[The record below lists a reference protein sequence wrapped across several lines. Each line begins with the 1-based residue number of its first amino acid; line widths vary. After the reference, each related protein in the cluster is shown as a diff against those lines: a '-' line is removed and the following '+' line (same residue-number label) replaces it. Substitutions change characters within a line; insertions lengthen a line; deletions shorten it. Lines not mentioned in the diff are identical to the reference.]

1 MQIVFRKRTTGEIE
15 YGIIFGGMSLVALV
29 IARIMPVLS
38 LAPSCFFKTI
48 TGIPCPTCG
57 ATRSVVY
64 LASGEISA
72 AILMNPLIA
81 LCVLAAIL
89 IFFLNLVSL
98 VFDLPRITI
107 VLTTE
112 ERNAVRSGVIILILE
127 QWAYLIVTR

>member
-1 MQIVFRKRTTGEIE
+1 MQIVFRKRTTGDIE
-15 YGIIFGGMSLVALV
+15 YGIIFGGMSLVTLI

-72 AILMNPLIA
+72 AIIMNPLVA
-81 LCVLAAIL
+81 LCVLAAVL
-89 IFFLNLVSL
+89 IFFLSL
-98 VFDLPRITI
+98 VTLAFDLPRINM

-112 ERNAVRSGVIILILE
+112 EGNAMRSGVIILILV
-127 QWAYLIVTR
+127 QWAYLIVTS

>member
-15 YGIIFGGMSLVALV
+15 YGIIFGGLSLVALG

-64 LASGEISA
+64 LASGEIAA

-89 IFFLNLVSL
+89 IFFLNLVAL
-98 VFDLPRITI
+98 AFDLPRINI

-112 ERNAVRSGVIILILE
+112 ERNAMRSSVIILTLV
-127 QWAYLIVTR
+127 QWAFLIITS